1 MDEDYIKNILEKMKN
16 LIIDIHEIKI
26 NEEIAKILIINK
38 ENLINA
44 SKNIL
49 KEKNARL
56 VHEIAIDLGIDGFK
70 IIHLYELL
78 DKERKPYHH
87 IGIESYF
94 SREELKIASLAAI
107 TYQANWAERE
117 IMELLGIK
125 FEEHPDKRHLFL
137 PYEWPN
143 EVEAGI
149 EEAKKIGF
157 NVFPKPEPPNILPIG
172 PYHPA
177 LLEGIFLRLKID
189 GEMIIDADLKPGF
202 NHRGI
207 MKLGEERSYWRNLYL
222 FERIC
227 GICSA
232 DHANAYVL
240 AVENLF
246 NIEPPDRAKY
256 IRTLGMELER
266 IASHL
271 LWLGIAGDLIGFKTF
286 FMWCWR
292 EREKAID
299 LLELLAGN
307 RTIKGIA
314 RFGGAKRDLKI
325 EEINKMIEKLEN
337 IKNSVKNLI
346 DIAYNNSILRRR
358 TEDIGILDFS
368 NAIELGAVGPVARAS
383 NWKIDVRHDC
393 PFDAYSSDY
402 TTWDVITDNGKDVW
416 ARVIV
421 RVKEI
426 LVSID
431 ICNQCLNALKKING
445 EIITSEKYELKKGEG
460 IGKVEAPRGELIYYL
475 MSNSEPIPY
484 AVRIRTPSY
493 RNNAIVPFIL
503 KGYRISDAPI
513 IYGSVD
519 PCMSCT
525 DRVQIINIK
534 NNEKKIVALNDLIRG
549 GLKNVY

>member
-1 MDEDYIKNILEKMKN
+1 MIESSIKNILEDLSS
-16 LIIDIHEIKI
+16 LIIETHDIKI
-26 NEEIAKILIINK
+26 NKQLSKILTINK
-38 ENLINA
+38 EKLIDVA
-44 SKNIL
+44 KKIL
-49 KEKNARL
+49 KNYNARL
-56 VHEIAIDLGIDGFK
+56 VHEISIDLGIDGFK
-70 IIHLYELL
+70 IMQLYELL
-78 DKERKPYHH
+78 DKEGKPYYH

-94 SREELKIASLAAI
+94 SREESKVPSLAAI

-117 IMELLGIK
+117 AMELLGIE
-125 FEEHPDKRHLFL
+125 FEGHPDKRHLFL

-157 NVFPKPEPPNILPIG
+157 NVFPRPEPPNILPIG

-177 LLEGIFLRLKID
+177 LLEGVFLRLKID
-189 GEMIIDADLKPGF
+189 GETIVDADLKPGF

-222 FERIC
+222 FERVC

-232 DHANAYVL
+232 DHTNAYVL

-256 IRTLGMELER
+256 IRTLGIELER

-299 LLELLAGN
+299 LLERLAGN
-307 RTIKGIA
+307 RVTKGIA
-314 RFGGAKRDLKI
+314 RFGGAKRDLKK
-325 EEINKMIEKLEN
+325 EEIDKMIEKLED
-337 IKNSVKNLI
+337 IKKNVEKLI
-346 DIAYNNSILRRR
+346 DIAYNNSILRKR

-393 PFDAYSSDY
+393 PFDAYSPEY

-421 RVKEI
+421 RAREI
-426 LVSID
+426 LVAID
-431 ICNQCLNALKKING
+431 ICNQCLNALKEIEG
-445 EIITSEKYELKKGEG
+445 EIITSEKYEINKGEG
-460 IGKVEAPRGELIYYL
+460 VGKVEAPRGELVYYL
-475 MSNSEPIPY
+475 MSNGEPIPY
-484 AVRIRTPSY
+484 CVRIRTPSY
-493 RNNAIVPFIL
+493 RNNAVVPFIL
-503 KGYRISDAPI
+503 KGYKISDAPI

-525 DRVQIINIK
+525 DRVQIIDVK
-534 NNEKKIVALNDLIRG
+534 TGEKKNVTLNDLVKG
-549 GLKNVY
+549 VNK